1 MAAMLAAALSS
12 FTGMFFRGVK
22 ANYKPSA
29 DHKDKLYFATDTHE
43 LLVNNVLYGGVPSA
57 PFILDDAILSDD
69 LRKFDMGLLPPKAE
83 MVEAWDSGRPVR
95 FASRNAVVSFA
106 HNEDMGT
113 AQLNIMLFMGAT
125 PYVGSIT
132 MKGSAESWGYDAVT
146 WNIWQIEV
154 SPL

>member
-1 MAAMLAAALSS
+1 MINKRFFHYATRAAYESERDEVPGSALV
-12 FTGMFFRGVK
+12 FIDQPPAIIR
-22 ANYKPSA
+22 
-29 DHKDKLYFATDTHE
+29 
-43 LLVNNVLYGGVPSA
+43 GGVEYTAGGGTSA

-95 FASRNAVVSFA
+95 FASRNAVVSFT

-132 MKGSAESWGYDAVT
+132 MKGSAESWGYDMVT